1 MAASP
6 IMRIP
11 CKVAELS
18 LDISLNCGQSFRW
31 KKRPS
36 GEWAGVLA
44 GYLWLMNQDEAG
56 LNYRVVT
63 PVVQS
68 EASPSES
75 LPAKKAEM
83 KECIDYEHMVKD
95 YFQLDIDLES
105 LYRQWSLAD
114 ANFDKVAKNFVGVR
128 MLKQDPVENLFAF
141 ICSSNNNIQRI
152 TGMVEKLC
160 ETYGNHL
167 LTYEDVAYYTFPSIE
182 SLAEE
187 KVESKLRTLG
197 FGYRAKFIQQ
207 SAAKIMKNGGRDWL
221 LNLRTVSY
229 LEAKSSL
236 MTLPG
241 IGAKVADCIC
251 LMSLNHSV
259 AIPVDTHVFQIA
271 KANYVPHLSQT
282 KSVTDKVYNEIS
294 AHFQS
299 LFGTYAGWAH
309 SCRFTSSES
318 ATARRQE
325 KKCYRRDQ
333 REAGPWPCAKKE
345 EMTIFFFFFFFFIEA
360 HLFVLI

>member
-1 MAASP
+1 M
-6 IMRIP
+6 
-11 CKVAELS
+11 
-18 LDISLNCGQSFRW
+18 
-31 KKRPS
+31 
-36 GEWAGVLA
+36 A

-56 LNYRVVT
+56 LNYRVVK
-63 PVVQS
+63 PVIKAEPSQ
-68 EASPSES
+68 SES
-75 LPAKKAEM
+75 LLVKKADV

-114 ANFDKVAKNFVGVR
+114 ANFDKVAKNFAGVR

-167 LTYEDVAYYTFPSIE
+167 LTYEDASYYTFPSIE

-207 SAAKIMKNGGRDWL
+207 SAAKIIKNGGRDWL
-221 LNLRTVSY
+221 LNLRKVSY
-229 LEAKSSL
+229 LEAKSCL

-271 KANYVPHLSQT
+271 KASYVPHLSQT
-282 KSVTDKVYNEIS
+282 KSVTDRVYNEIS
-294 AHFQS
+294 AHFQA
-299 LFGTYAGWAH
+299 LFGPYAGWAH
-309 SCRFTSSES
+309 SVLFS
-318 ATARRQE
+318 ADLRHLKAGASPPVGQKRNAPDVTKEKPTAGRAQR
-325 KKCYRRDQ
+325 KKM
-333 REAGPWPCAKKE
+333 K
-345 EMTIFFFFFFFFIEA
+345 
-360 HLFVLI
+360 

>member
-1 MAASP
+1 
-6 IMRIP
+6 
-11 CKVAELS
+11 
-18 LDISLNCGQSFRW
+18 
-31 KKRPS
+31 
-36 GEWAGVLA
+36 
-44 GYLWLMNQDEAG
+44 
-56 LNYRVVT
+56 
-63 PVVQS
+63 
-68 EASPSES
+68 
-75 LPAKKAEM
+75 
-83 KECIDYEHMVKD
+83 
-95 YFQLDIDLES
+95 
-105 LYRQWSLAD
+105 
-114 ANFDKVAKNFVGVR
+114 

-309 SCRFTSSES
+309 SVLFS
-318 ATARRQE
+318 ADLRHLRV
-325 KKCYRRDQ
+325 
-333 REAGPWPCAKKE
+333 PPPVAKKRNATDVTKE
-345 EMTIFFFFFFFFIEA
+345 KPA
-360 HLFVLI
+360 LGRAQRKKK